1 MRDKERAVENPNVNC
16 LEGRRCPQCG
26 SFGPF
31 EIRVSM
37 RVLMFDS
44 GSDHSKD
51 CSLEYDEDAPAKCNN
66 CNYAGEFARFNE

>member
-1 MRDKERAVENPNVNC
+1 
-16 LEGRRCPQCG
+16 
-26 SFGPF
+26 
-31 EIRVSM
+31 M